1 MLRWVGYNP
10 VSSCTCFVTPTHS
23 TCLIEITIKL
33 QGRNETALQPYSHS
47 QPLRAHS
54 GIVLKINIFHV
65 EKGRSPCPDS
75 RAQAQQKLAMTTS
88 LEYADNCGGS
98 KPSPHVTCRPDCV
111 FQSGNMGAINPSRI
125 QLRNPAYE
133 LSGGLQLSQ
142 SKGRSPRNRSS
153 R

>member
-1 MLRWVGYNP
+1 M
-10 VSSCTCFVTPTHS
+10 SSCTCFVTPTHS

-65 EKGRSPCPDS
+65 EKGRSPQLAS

-88 LEYADNCGGS
+88 LAHAEDCGGS
-98 KPSPHVTCRPDCV
+98 KPPSHVTCRPDCV
-111 FQSGNMGAINPSRI
+111 FQSGNTGIINPSRV

-142 SKGRSPRNRSS
+142 SKGRSPRNRRS